1 MRSRGVIARVPAKVN
16 LQLAVGPLGTDGFH
30 EVTTVFQAI
39 SLFDDVT
46 VETAAENN
54 GISIQVTGQTST
66 GVPSDSSNLAVKAAT
81 LMIKNYDL
89 PSDINI
95 KLKKEIPVA
104 GGMAGG
110 SADAAG
116 EIPVAGGMAGGS
128 ADAAGVIVGLDSL
141 FELGL
146 SRDEMEMVGSKI
158 GADVPFSICG
168 GVAIGTG
175 RGDQITPALFKGSYN
190 WVLALSGQ
198 GLATPSVYAE
208 CDRLR
213 EGLSISTP
221 VVSEQLMQALRAGD
235 AKALGKSLSND
246 LQPAACSLRPA
257 LRLVLDV
264 GLDYGA
270 LGGIVSGSGPTVAF
284 LVKDDEHAMDLTV
297 ALSSSG
303 VISSVVRAS
312 GAVAGARI
320 IESF

>member
-1 MRSRGVIARVPAKVN
+1 MRSRGVVARVPAKVN
-16 LQLAVGPLGTDGFH
+16 LQLAVGPLGNDGFH

-46 VETAAENN
+46 VATAPENT
-54 GISIQVTGQTST
+54 GISIQITGQTSN
-66 GVPSDSSNLAVKAAT
+66 GVPSDNSNLAVKAAA
-81 LMIKNYDL
+81 LMIKKYELPNDL
-89 PSDINI
+89 SI
-95 KLKKEIPVA
+95 KLKK
-104 GGMAGG
+104 
-110 SADAAG
+110 

-146 SRDEMEMVGSKI
+146 SRDEMEILGSKL

-175 RGDQITPALFKGSYN
+175 KGDQITPALFKGSYN

-198 GLATPSVYAE
+198 GLSTPSVYAE

-213 EGLSISTP
+213 EGLPISTP
-221 VVSEQLMQALRAGD
+221 VVSEQLMQALRAAD
-235 AKALGKSLSND
+235 AKALGKSLAND
-246 LQPAACSLRPA
+246 LQAAACSLRPA

-264 GLDYGA
+264 GVDYGA

-284 LVKDDEHAMDLTV
+284 LVTDDDHAMDLTV

-303 VISSVVRAS
+303 VVSSVVRAT

>member
-1 MRSRGVIARVPAKVN
+1 MRSRGVTARVPAKVN
-16 LQLAVGPLGTDGFH
+16 LQLSVGPLGADGFH

-46 VETAAENN
+46 VAPAEK
-54 GISIQVTGQTST
+54 GEGIKISITGQTSG
-66 GVPSDSSNLAVKAAT
+66 GVPADNSNLAVKAAQ

-89 PSDINI
+89 PEDLVI
-95 KLKKEIPVA
+95 KLKK
-104 GGMAGG
+104 
-110 SADAAG
+110 

-146 SRDEMEMVGSKI
+146 SRDVMESVGSKI
-158 GADVPFSICG
+158 GSDVPFSICG

-175 RGDQITPALFKGSYN
+175 RGDQITPALAKGSYN

-198 GLATPSVYAE
+198 GLATPSVYQE

-213 EGLSISTP
+213 EGLSIAPP
-221 VVSEQLMQALRAGD
+221 VVSEPLMQALRAGD
-235 AKALGKSLSND
+235 AKALGKALTNE

-264 GLDYGA
+264 GVDYGA

-284 LVKDDEHAMDLTV
+284 LVSDDEHAMDLTV

-303 VISSVVRAS
+303 VVSSVVRAS
-312 GAVAGARI
+312 GPTNGARI

>member
-1 MRSRGVIARVPAKVN
+1 VPAKVN
-16 LQLAVGPLGTDGFH
+16 LQLSVGPLGSDGFH

-46 VETAAENN
+46 VATAPD
-54 GISIQVTGQTST
+54 GDGIKISISGQTSS
-66 GVPSDSSNLAVKAAT
+66 GVPADSSNLAVKAAE

-89 PSDINI
+89 PTDLII
-95 KLKKEIPVA
+95 KLKK
-104 GGMAGG
+104 
-110 SADAAG
+110 

-146 SRDEMEMVGSKI
+146 SRDEMEIVGSKI
-158 GADVPFSICG
+158 GSDVPFSICG

-175 RGDQITPALFKGSYN
+175 RGDQITPALAKGNYN

-198 GLATPSVYAE
+198 GLSTPSVYQE

-213 EGLSISTP
+213 EGLSISSP
-221 VVSEQLMQALRAGD
+221 AVSEQLMQALRAGD
-235 AKALGKSLSND
+235 AKALGKALTNE

-264 GLDYGA
+264 GVDYGA

-284 LVKDDEHAMDLTV
+284 LVSDDDHAMDLTV
-297 ALSSSG
+297 ALSASG
-303 VISSVVRAS
+303 VVSSVVRAT
-312 GAVAGARI
+312 GPAHGARI

>member
-1 MRSRGVIARVPAKVN
+1 MRSRGVVARVPAKVN
-16 LQLAVGPLGTDGFH
+16 LQLSVGPLGSDGFH

-46 VETAAENN
+46 VATAPDGDGIN
-54 GISIQVTGQTST
+54 ISISGQTSS
-66 GVPSDSSNLAVKAAT
+66 GVPVDSSNLAVKAAE

-89 PSDINI
+89 PSDLII
-95 KLKKEIPVA
+95 KLKK
-104 GGMAGG
+104 
-110 SADAAG
+110 

-158 GADVPFSICG
+158 GSDVPFSICG

-175 RGDQITPALFKGSYN
+175 RGDQITPALSKGSYN

-198 GLATPSVYAE
+198 GLSTPSVYQE

-213 EGLSISTP
+213 EGLSISAP
-221 VVSEQLMQALRAGD
+221 LVSEPLMQALRAGD
-235 AKALGKSLSND
+235 AKALGKALTNE

-264 GLDYGA
+264 GIDYGA

-284 LVKDDEHAMDLTV
+284 LVSDDEHAMDLTV

-303 VISSVVRAS
+303 VVSSVVRAS
-312 GAVAGARI
+312 GPTNGARI

>member
-16 LQLAVGPLGTDGFH
+16 LQLAVGPLGNDGFH

-116 EIPVAGGMAGGS
+116 
-128 ADAAGVIVGLDSL
+128 VIVGLDSL

-146 SRDEMEMVGSKI
+146 SRDEMETVGSKI

-264 GLDYGA
+264 GIDYGA

>member
-1 MRSRGVIARVPAKVN
+1 MRSRGVTARVPAKVN
-16 LQLAVGPLGTDGFH
+16 LQLSVGPLGADGFH

-46 VETAAENN
+46 VATAEK
-54 GISIQVTGQTST
+54 GEGIKISITGQTSG
-66 GVPSDSSNLAVKAAT
+66 GVPTDNSNLAVKAAQ

-89 PSDINI
+89 PEDLVI
-95 KLKKEIPVA
+95 KLKK
-104 GGMAGG
+104 
-110 SADAAG
+110 

-146 SRDEMEMVGSKI
+146 SRDVMESVGSKI
-158 GADVPFSICG
+158 GSDVPFSICG

-175 RGDQITPALFKGSYN
+175 RGDQITPALSKGSYN

-198 GLATPSVYAE
+198 GLATPSVYQE

-213 EGLSISTP
+213 EGLSIAAP
-221 VVSEQLMQALRAGD
+221 VVSEPLMQALRAGD
-235 AKALGKSLSND
+235 AKALGKALTNE

-264 GLDYGA
+264 GVDYGA

-284 LVKDDEHAMDLTV
+284 LVSDDDHAMDLTV

-303 VISSVVRAS
+303 VVSSVVRAS
-312 GAVAGARI
+312 GPTNGARI

>member
-16 LQLAVGPLGTDGFH
+16 LQLAVGPLGNDGFH

-46 VETAAENN
+46 VETASENN

-81 LMIKNYDL
+81 LMIKKYDL
-89 PSDINI
+89 PSDIKI
-95 KLKKEIPVA
+95 KLKK
-104 GGMAGG
+104 
-110 SADAAG
+110 

-303 VISSVVRAS
+303 VISSVVRAT

>member
-16 LQLAVGPLGTDGFH
+16 LQLAVGPLGDDGFH

-46 VETAAENN
+46 VATAPENN
-54 GISIQVTGQTST
+54 GISIQITGQTST
-66 GVPSDSSNLAVKAAT
+66 GVPSDNSNLAVKAAT
-81 LMIKNYDL
+81 LMIKKYDL
-89 PSDINI
+89 PNDLNI
-95 KLKKEIPVA
+95 KLKK
-104 GGMAGG
+104 
-110 SADAAG
+110 

-264 GLDYGA
+264 GIDYGA
-270 LGGIVSGSGPTVAF
+270 LGGIVSGSGPTVVF

-303 VISSVVRAS
+303 VISSVVRAT

>member
-1 MRSRGVIARVPAKVN
+1 MRSRGVTARVPAKVN
-16 LQLAVGPLGTDGFH
+16 LQLSVGPLGSDGFH

-46 VETAAENN
+46 VATADSND
-54 GISIQVTGQTST
+54 GIKISITGQTSN
-66 GVPSDSSNLAVKAAT
+66 GVPVDNSNLAVKAAQI
-81 LMIKNYDL
+81 MIENYDL
-89 PSDINI
+89 PKDLSI
-95 KLKKEIPVA
+95 KLKK
-104 GGMAGG
+104 
-110 SADAAG
+110 

-146 SRDEMEMVGSKI
+146 SRDEMESVGSKI
-158 GADVPFSICG
+158 GSDVPFSICG

-175 RGDQITPALFKGSYN
+175 RGDQITPALAKGNYN

-198 GLATPSVYAE
+198 GLSTPAVYQE

-213 EGLSISTP
+213 EGLSIAPP

-235 AKALGKSLSND
+235 AKALGKALTNE

-264 GLDYGA
+264 GVDYGA

-284 LVKDDEHAMDLTV
+284 LVSDDDHAMDLTV

-303 VISSVVRAS
+303 VVSSVVRAS
-312 GAVAGARI
+312 GPTNGARI

>member
-16 LQLAVGPLGTDGFH
+16 LQLAVGPLGNDGFH

-95 KLKKEIPVA
+95 KLKK
-104 GGMAGG
+104 
-110 SADAAG
+110 

-312 GAVAGARI
+312 GAVAGVRI

>member
-1 MRSRGVIARVPAKVN
+1 MRSRGVIARVPAKIN
-16 LQLAVGPLGTDGFH
+16 LQLAVGPLGSDGFH

-39 SLFDDVT
+39 SLFDDVS
-46 VETAAENN
+46 VATAPENN
-54 GISIQVTGQTST
+54 GISIQITGQTSK

-81 LMIKNYDL
+81 LMIKKYDL
-89 PSDINI
+89 PNDLNI
-95 KLKKEIPVA
+95 KLKK
-104 GGMAGG
+104 
-110 SADAAG
+110 

-213 EGLSISTP
+213 EGLSISIP

-303 VISSVVRAS
+303 VISSVVRAT

>member
-1 MRSRGVIARVPAKVN
+1 MRSRGVVARVPAKVN
-16 LQLAVGPLGTDGFH
+16 LQLSVGPLGSDGFH

-46 VETAAENN
+46 VATAPE
-54 GISIQVTGQTST
+54 GDGIKISITGQTSS
-66 GVPSDSSNLAVKAAT
+66 GVPADSSNLAVKAAE

-89 PSDINI
+89 PADLII
-95 KLKKEIPVA
+95 KLKK
-104 GGMAGG
+104 
-110 SADAAG
+110 

-146 SRDEMEMVGSKI
+146 SRDVMESVGSKI
-158 GADVPFSICG
+158 GSDVPFSICG

-175 RGDQITPALFKGSYN
+175 RGDQITPALAKGSYN

-198 GLATPSVYAE
+198 GLATPSVYQE

-213 EGLSISTP
+213 EGLSIAAP
-221 VVSEQLMQALRAGD
+221 VVSEPLMQALRAGD
-235 AKALGKSLSND
+235 AKALGKALTNE

-264 GLDYGA
+264 GVDYGA

-284 LVKDDEHAMDLTV
+284 LVSDDDHAMDLTV

-303 VISSVVRAS
+303 VVSSVVRAS
-312 GAVAGARI
+312 GPTNGARI

>member
-1 MRSRGVIARVPAKVN
+1 MRSRGVTARVPAKVN
-16 LQLAVGPLGTDGFH
+16 LQLAVGPLGADGFH

-46 VETAAENN
+46 VATADK
-54 GISIQVTGQTST
+54 GDGIKISITGQTSG
-66 GVPSDSSNLAVKAAT
+66 GVPADNSNLAVKAAQ

-89 PSDINI
+89 PEDLVI
-95 KLKKEIPVA
+95 KLKK
-104 GGMAGG
+104 
-110 SADAAG
+110 

-146 SRDEMEMVGSKI
+146 SRDVMESVGSKI
-158 GADVPFSICG
+158 GSDVPFSICG

-175 RGDQITPALFKGSYN
+175 RGDQITPALAKGSYN

-198 GLATPSVYAE
+198 GLATPSVYQE

-213 EGLSISTP
+213 EGLSIAPP
-221 VVSEQLMQALRAGD
+221 VVSEPLMQALRAGD
-235 AKALGKSLSND
+235 AKALGKALTNE

-264 GLDYGA
+264 GVDYGA

-284 LVKDDEHAMDLTV
+284 LVSDDEHAMDLTV

-303 VISSVVRAS
+303 VVSSVVRAS
-312 GAVAGARI
+312 GPTNGARI

>member
-1 MRSRGVIARVPAKVN
+1 MRSRGVVARVPAKVN
-16 LQLAVGPLGTDGFH
+16 LQLSVGPLGSDGFH

-46 VETAAENN
+46 VATAPD
-54 GISIQVTGQTST
+54 GDGIKISISGQTSS
-66 GVPSDSSNLAVKAAT
+66 GVPADNSNLAVKAAE

-89 PSDINI
+89 PTDLII
-95 KLKKEIPVA
+95 KLKK
-104 GGMAGG
+104 
-110 SADAAG
+110 

-146 SRDEMEMVGSKI
+146 SRDEMEVVGSKI
-158 GADVPFSICG
+158 GSDVPFSICG

-175 RGDQITPALFKGSYN
+175 RGDQITPALAKGNYN

-198 GLATPSVYAE
+198 GLSTPSVYQE

-213 EGLSISTP
+213 EGLSISSPT
-221 VVSEQLMQALRAGD
+221 VSEQLMQALRAGD
-235 AKALGKSLSND
+235 AKALGKALTNE

-264 GLDYGA
+264 GVDYGA

-284 LVKDDEHAMDLTV
+284 LVSDDDHAMDLTV
-297 ALSSSG
+297 ALSASG
-303 VISSVVRAS
+303 VVSSVVRAT
-312 GAVAGARI
+312 GPAHGARI

>member
-1 MRSRGVIARVPAKVN
+1 MRSRGVVARVPAKVN
-16 LQLAVGPLGTDGFH
+16 LQLSVGPLGSDGFH

-46 VETAAENN
+46 VATAPE
-54 GISIQVTGQTST
+54 GDGIKISITGQTSS
-66 GVPSDSSNLAVKAAT
+66 GVPADSSNLAVKAAE

-89 PSDINI
+89 PADLII
-95 KLKKEIPVA
+95 KLKK
-104 GGMAGG
+104 
-110 SADAAG
+110 

-146 SRDEMEMVGSKI
+146 SRDEMEIVGSKI
-158 GADVPFSICG
+158 GSDVPFSICG

-175 RGDQITPALFKGSYN
+175 RGDQITPALSKGSYN

-198 GLATPSVYAE
+198 GLSTPSVYQE

-221 VVSEQLMQALRAGD
+221 LVSEPLMQALRAGD
-235 AKALGKSLSND
+235 AKALGKALTNE

-264 GLDYGA
+264 GIDYGA

-284 LVKDDEHAMDLTV
+284 LVSDDEHAMDLTV
-297 ALSSSG
+297 ALSASG
-303 VISSVVRAS
+303 VVSSVVRAT
-312 GAVAGARI
+312 GPAHGARI

>member
-1 MRSRGVIARVPAKVN
+1 MRSRGVTARVPAKVN
-16 LQLAVGPLGTDGFH
+16 LQLSVGPLGADGFH

-46 VETAAENN
+46 VATAEK
-54 GISIQVTGQTST
+54 GEGIKISITGQTSG
-66 GVPSDSSNLAVKAAT
+66 GVPADNSNLAVKAAH

-89 PSDINI
+89 PEDLVI
-95 KLKKEIPVA
+95 KLKK
-104 GGMAGG
+104 
-110 SADAAG
+110 

-146 SRDEMEMVGSKI
+146 SRDVMESVGSKI
-158 GADVPFSICG
+158 GSDVPFSICG

-175 RGDQITPALFKGSYN
+175 RGDQITPALAKGSYN

-198 GLATPSVYAE
+198 GLATPSVYQE

-213 EGLSISTP
+213 EGLSIAPP
-221 VVSEQLMQALRAGD
+221 VVSEPLMQALRAGD
-235 AKALGKSLSND
+235 AKALGKALTNE

-264 GLDYGA
+264 GVDYGA

-284 LVKDDEHAMDLTV
+284 LVSDDEHAMDLTV

-303 VISSVVRAS
+303 VVSSVVRAS
-312 GAVAGARI
+312 GPTNGARI

>member
-1 MRSRGVIARVPAKVN
+1 MRSRGVVARVPAKVN
-16 LQLAVGPLGTDGFH
+16 LQLSVGPLGSDGFH

-46 VETAAENN
+46 VATALE
-54 GISIQVTGQTST
+54 GEGIKISISGQTSS
-66 GVPSDSSNLAVKAAT
+66 GVPADSSNLAVKAAE

-89 PSDINI
+89 PTDLII
-95 KLKKEIPVA
+95 KLKK
-104 GGMAGG
+104 
-110 SADAAG
+110 

-146 SRDEMEMVGSKI
+146 SRDEMEIVGSKI
-158 GADVPFSICG
+158 GSDVPFSICG

-175 RGDQITPALFKGSYN
+175 RGDQITPALSKGSYN

-198 GLATPSVYAE
+198 GLSTPSVYQE

-221 VVSEQLMQALRAGD
+221 LVSEPLMQALRAGD
-235 AKALGKSLSND
+235 AKALGKALTNE

-264 GLDYGA
+264 GVDYGA

-284 LVKDDEHAMDLTV
+284 LVSDDEHAMDLTV
-297 ALSSSG
+297 ALSASG
-303 VISSVVRAS
+303 VVSSVVRAT
-312 GAVAGARI
+312 GPAHGARI